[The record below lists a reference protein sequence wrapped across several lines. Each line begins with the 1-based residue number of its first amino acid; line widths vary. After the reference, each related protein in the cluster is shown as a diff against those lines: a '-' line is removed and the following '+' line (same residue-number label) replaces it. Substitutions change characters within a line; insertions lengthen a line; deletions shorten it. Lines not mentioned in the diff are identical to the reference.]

1 MLTIPSRKSKLQK
14 WLIIVVSCTA
24 LALVFWGL
32 SSAVASLSQN
42 TVLNPSQLEVD
53 TGAVKRS
60 VAAYGRLRPRNSS
73 TVIAEVSGTI
83 ETIHQY
89 PGEHIEQS
97 ELIITLRNPSLM
109 RQLDTAELA
118 VLRAQANLES
128 TEAQLYERRITLEN
142 DLALMESEITFA
154 QKELETK
161 AFLLEEA
168 IVAKLDYMRSET
180 SLEQTKLKHQLQQ
193 RKLDAFKK
201 SKQAELKAAQYQLKE
216 AEKELEMVR
225 YDIQQLNVTAKRAG
239 ILNELG
245 TSLEV
250 GSSIE
255 RGQTLAQITEPSH
268 LYADLLISAQDAN
281 HVVPSQP
288 VSVNIRNTVVN
299 GEVLRVYPSAENN
312 QVRLEV
318 KFSEALPESARPNLD
333 ISAEIATQQLTE
345 VTRLPIFEGV
355 TRNHSMLDVFVLRDN
370 RYVRQQVRLGLM
382 GNQYI
387 EVLSGLK
394 AGDRVLINVPEAY
407 QSATEIPTSELE
419 NG

>member
-201 SKQAELKAAQYQLKE
+201 SEQAELKAAQYQLKE

-345 VTRLPIFEGV
+345 VTRLPIFEAV
-355 TRNHSMLDVFVLRDN
+355 RRNHSTLDVFVLRDN

-407 QSATEIPTSELE
+407 QSATEIPESELE

>member
-201 SKQAELKAAQYQLKE
+201 SEQAELKAAQYQLKE

-345 VTRLPIFEGV
+345 VTRLPIFEAV
-355 TRNHSMLDVFVLRDN
+355 RRNHSMLDVFVLRDN

-382 GNQYI
+382 GNHYI

-407 QSATEIPTSELE
+407 QSATEIPESELE

>member
-201 SKQAELKAAQYQLKE
+201 SEQAELKAAQYQLKE

-255 RGQTLAQITEPSH
+255 RGQTLAQITEPPH

-345 VTRLPIFEGV
+345 VTRLPIFEAV
-355 TRNHSMLDVFVLRDN
+355 RRNHSMLDVFVLRDN

-382 GNQYI
+382 GNHYI

-407 QSATEIPTSELE
+407 QSATEIPESELE

>member
-24 LALVFWGL
+24 LAFVFWGL
-32 SSAVASLSQN
+32 SGAVASLSQN

-201 SKQAELKAAQYQLKE
+201 SEQAELKAAQYQLKE

-288 VSVNIRNTVVN
+288 VTVNIRNTVVN

-345 VTRLPIFEGV
+345 VTRLPIFEAV
-355 TRNHSMLDVFVLRDN
+355 TRNHSTLDVFVLRDN
-370 RYVRQQVRLGLM
+370 RYVRQQVRFGLM

-387 EVLSGLK
+387 EVLIGLK

>member
-193 RKLDAFKK
+193 RKLDAFEK

-255 RGQTLAQITEPSH
+255 RGQTLAQVTEPSH

-281 HVVPSQP
+281 HVVPSQQ
-288 VSVNIRNTVVN
+288 VTVNIRDTAVN

-345 VTRLPIFEGV
+345 VTRLPIFEAV
-355 TRNHSMLDVFVLRDN
+355 RRNHSMLDVFVLRDN

-382 GNQYI
+382 GNHYI

-394 AGDRVLINVPEAY
+394 AGDRVLINVPETY
-407 QSATEIPTSELE
+407 QSATEIPTSELG

>member
-14 WLIIVVSCTA
+14 WLILIACCVA
-24 LALVFWGL
+24 LALVLWGL
-32 SSAVASLSQN
+32 SSAVASLSRN
-42 TVLNPSQLEVD
+42 AVLNPSQLEVD
-53 TGAVKRS
+53 RGAVKRS

-83 ETIHQY
+83 EGIHQY

-142 DLALMESEITFA
+142 DLALMESEINFA
-154 QKELETK
+154 QRELETK

-255 RGQTLAQITEPSH
+255 RGQTLAQITEPTH
-268 LYADLLISAQDAN
+268 LYADMLISAQDAN
-281 HVVPSQP
+281 HVVTSQQ
-288 VSVNIRNTVVN
+288 VTVNIRDTAVN

-333 ISAEIATQQLTE
+333 VSAEIATQQLTE
-345 VTRLPIFEGV
+345 VIRLPIFEAV
-355 TRNHSMLDVFVLRDN
+355 TGNNSMLDVFVLREN

-387 EVLSGLK
+387 EVLSGLET
-394 AGDRVLINVPEAY
+394 GDRVLINVPEAY

>member
-1 MLTIPSRKSKLQK
+1 
-14 WLIIVVSCTA
+14 
-24 LALVFWGL
+24 
-32 SSAVASLSQN
+32 
-42 TVLNPSQLEVD
+42 VD

-201 SKQAELKAAQYQLKE
+201 SEQAELKAAQYQLKE

-345 VTRLPIFEGV
+345 VTRLPIFEAV
-355 TRNHSMLDVFVLRDN
+355 RRNHSMLDVFVLRDN

-382 GNQYI
+382 GNHYI

>member
-1 MLTIPSRKSKLQK
+1 
-14 WLIIVVSCTA
+14 VSCTA

-201 SKQAELKAAQYQLKE
+201 SEQAELKAAQYQLKE

-345 VTRLPIFEGV
+345 VTRLPIFEAV
-355 TRNHSMLDVFVLRDN
+355 RRNHSMLDVFVLRDN

-382 GNQYI
+382 GNHYI

-407 QSATEIPTSELE
+407 QSATEIPESELE

>member
-201 SKQAELKAAQYQLKE
+201 SEQAELKAAQYQLKE

-281 HVVPSQP
+281 HVVLSQP

-345 VTRLPIFEGV
+345 VTRLPIFEAV
-355 TRNHSMLDVFVLRDN
+355 RRNHSMLDVFVLRDN

-382 GNQYI
+382 GNHYI

-407 QSATEIPTSELE
+407 QSATEILKSELE

>member
-201 SKQAELKAAQYQLKE
+201 SEQAELKAAQYQLKE

-345 VTRLPIFEGV
+345 VTRLPIFEAV
-355 TRNHSMLDVFVLRDN
+355 RRNHSMLDVFVLRDN
-370 RYVRQQVRLGLM
+370 RYLRQQVRLGLM
-382 GNQYI
+382 GNHYI

-407 QSATEIPTSELE
+407 QSATEIPESELE

>member
-24 LALVFWGL
+24 LAFVFWGL
-32 SSAVASLSQN
+32 SGAVASLSQN

-201 SKQAELKAAQYQLKE
+201 SEQAELKAAQYQLKE

-288 VSVNIRNTVVN
+288 VTVNIRNTVVN

>member
-24 LALVFWGL
+24 LAFVFWGL
-32 SSAVASLSQN
+32 SGAVASLSQN

-201 SKQAELKAAQYQLKE
+201 SEQAELKAAQYQLKE

-288 VSVNIRNTVVN
+288 VTVNIRNTVVN

-407 QSATEIPTSELE
+407 QSATEIPKSELE

>member
-345 VTRLPIFEGV
+345 VTRLPIFEGG

-407 QSATEIPTSELE
+407 QSATEIPKSELE

>member
-288 VSVNIRNTVVN
+288 VTVNIRNTVVN

>member
-1 MLTIPSRKSKLQK
+1 MLTIPSRKSRLQK
-14 WLIIVVSCTA
+14 WLIIAVSCSA

-193 RKLDAFKK
+193 RKLDAFEK

-281 HVVPSQP
+281 HVVPSQQ
-288 VSVNIRNTVVN
+288 VTVNIRDTVVN

-345 VTRLPIFEGV
+345 VTRLPIFEAV
-355 TRNHSMLDVFVLRDN
+355 TRNHSTLDVFVLRDN
-370 RYVRQQVRLGLM
+370 RYVRQQVRFGLM

-387 EVLSGLK
+387 EVLIGLK

>member
-345 VTRLPIFEGV
+345 VTRLPIFEAV
-355 TRNHSMLDVFVLRDN
+355 RRNHSMLDVFVLRDN

-382 GNQYI
+382 GNHYI

-407 QSATEIPTSELE
+407 QSATEIPKSELE